1 MIEACT
7 QEKVPYYI
15 VGNGSNLLVSDKGYE
30 GVIIQI
36 YKQMNQVKVEGAQ
49 IHAQAGALLSMIA
62 KRALDAELTGFEFCG
77 RNSRNARRSLCN
89 ECRSIRWR
97 DERRP

>member
-1 MIEACT
+1 MEAIFWYRI
-7 QEKVPYYI
+7 K
-15 VGNGSNLLVSDKGYE
+15 DKE

-62 KRALDAELTGFEFCG
+62 KRALDAELY
-77 RNSRNARRSLCN
+77 R
-89 ECRSIRWR
+89 I
-97 DERRP
+97 